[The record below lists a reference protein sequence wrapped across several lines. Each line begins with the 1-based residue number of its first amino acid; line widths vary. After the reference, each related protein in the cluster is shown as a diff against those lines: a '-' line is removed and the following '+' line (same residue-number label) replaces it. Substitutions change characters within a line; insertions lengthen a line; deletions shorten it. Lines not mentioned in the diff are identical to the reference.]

1 MPDVFNYSVRY
12 KYTTYKMRNSARC
25 IQLFG
30 KGINI
35 LHITGATVAWC
46 IQLYGKDINI
56 LHIKYATVVWCIQLI
71 GKGINILHIK
81 CATVARM
88 YSIIR

>member
-1 MPDVFNYSVRY
+1 
-12 KYTTYKMRNSARC
+12 MRNSARC

-35 LHITGATVAWC
+35 LHITGATVVSC
-46 IQLYGKDINI
+46 IQFF
-56 LHIKYATVVWCIQLI
+56 

-81 CATVARM
+81 CATVPDVFN
-88 YSIIR
+88 YSEKI

>member
-1 MPDVFNYSVRY
+1 
-12 KYTTYKMRNSARC
+12 MRNSARC

-35 LHITGATVAWC
+35 LHIKCATVARC
-46 IQLYGKDINI
+46 NQLF
-56 LHIKYATVVWCIQLI
+56 

-81 CATVARM
+81 CATMPDVFN
-88 YSIIR
+88 YSVKV

>member
-1 MPDVFNYSVRY
+1 MQQLPDVFNYSVKY

-46 IQLYGKDINI
+46 IQLF
-56 LHIKYATVVWCIQLI
+56 

-81 CATVARM
+81 CMQQLPDVFN
-88 YSIIR
+88 YSVKI

>member
-1 MPDVFNYSVRY
+1 
-12 KYTTYKMRNSARC
+12 MRNSARC

-35 LHITGATVAWC
+35 LRITGATLAWC
-46 IQLYGKDINI
+46 IQLF
-56 LHIKYATVVWCIQLI
+56 

-81 CATVARM
+81 CATVPDVFN
-88 YSIIR
+88 YSEKI

>member
-1 MPDVFNYSVRY
+1 
-12 KYTTYKMRNSARC
+12 MRNNARC

-35 LHITGATVAWC
+35 LHITGATIAWYAWG
-46 IQLYGKDINI
+46 IQLFGKGINI
-56 LHIKYATVVWCIQLI
+56 LHIKYATVAWCIQLF

-81 CATVARM
+81 CATVPDVFN
-88 YSIIR
+88 YSVKV

>member
-1 MPDVFNYSVRY
+1 
-12 KYTTYKMRNSARC
+12 MRNSARW

-35 LHITGATVAWC
+35 LHITGATVAWY
-46 IQLYGKDINI
+46 IQLF
-56 LHIKYATVVWCIQLI
+56 

-81 CATVARM
+81 CATVPDVFN
-88 YSIIR
+88 YSVKV